1 MLNQKGVLLVM
12 VVYGRRVVK
21 DETHFIL
28 ECPLYAEDREQFEKK
43 MEIEPGLVDKEIQH
57 EAGHGS

>member
-1 MLNQKGVLLVM
+1 M

-21 DETHFIL
+21 DETTHFIL

-43 MEIEPGLVDKEIQH
+43 MEIEPELVDKEIQH